1 MKQLESG
8 ALTPEDLAIL
18 KRGTRHP
25 ELGMERKIR
34 ALMGYQSDRQG
45 AVLMLLAQD
54 IAQFGPTA
62 INLHGIPCRGWNQE

>member
-1 MKQLESG
+1 MKQFESG
-8 ALTPEDLAIL
+8 ELTAEDRTIL
-18 KRGTRHP
+18 KRGSDHP

-34 ALMGYQSDRQG
+34 ALIGIQSDRQS

-62 INLHGIPCRGWNQE
+62 INLHGIPCRGWDQE